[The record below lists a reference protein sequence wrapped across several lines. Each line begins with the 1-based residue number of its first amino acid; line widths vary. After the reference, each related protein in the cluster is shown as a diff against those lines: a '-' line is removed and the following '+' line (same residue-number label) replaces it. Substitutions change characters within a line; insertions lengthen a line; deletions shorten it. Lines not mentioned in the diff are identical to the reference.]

1 MKHLKYASETLAK
14 THKEHLKTIVK
25 HKQHPDKTL
34 ATYVRN
40 ICNIQINT
48 LATNVWKKTDE
59 TLGI

>member
-48 LATNVWKKTDE
+48 LATNV
-59 TLGI
+59 